1 MLAASAGVGLIVLL
15 AGLFLRFYYQERDSG
30 HLRDVTFEILRLADR
45 VEVELTAVEGAHRG
59 YLLSG
64 EEGFLEQYRTRMA
77 GLQPRL
83 AELTTLVAA
92 DPTQLEIVARA
103 RENIALWETKYADP
117 QIAMRDAGRDISA
130 FPGRQKSA
138 LMLDAIRLGLAN
150 LSRRQA
156 DIWEM
161 ADARNQWQRDWQTM
175 GFGILSLLAIGI
187 VVASAA
193 YAYHAFQRHV
203 RKIGAA
209 ETQLRLIVDN
219 TLDALLTSDEEG
231 FVLVANPAAEKLFG
245 ADAWTLV
252 GRRISELFPQ
262 RAFSEPLERLGRGTF
277 ETEAR
282 ALFPPHET
290 HPVEISISDVIVDG
304 RRQFVTLV
312 RDITE
317 RRRNEEA
324 LRQIGLGVSAETG
337 DDFVNSLVI
346 RLSQALSVDCA
357 FIVEVGGQGTGRMQ
371 TMTMAEKG
379 AICGS
384 GPCDL
389 TGTACDE
396 VLRHGFRAFLSGVQE
411 EFPCDWLLAAFG
423 AESFVCV
430 PLVDH
435 DGCFVGLLGV
445 LDHRELERVD
455 IVEATLQIFA
465 ARAAAEIEA
474 KTL

>member
-1 MLAASAGVGLIVLL
+1 
-15 AGLFLRFYYQERDSG
+15 
-30 HLRDVTFEILRLADR
+30 
-45 VEVELTAVEGAHRG
+45 
-59 YLLSG
+59 
-64 EEGFLEQYRTRMA
+64 
-77 GLQPRL
+77 
-83 AELTTLVAA
+83 LVAA

-203 RKIGAA
+203 RKDRRRRDSTAPDRR
-209 ETQLRLIVDN
+209 QY
-219 TLDALLTSDEEG
+219 LDALLTSDEEG

-324 LRQIGLGVSAETG
+324 LRQIGLGVSAG
-337 DDFVNSLVI
+337 N
-346 RLSQALSVDCA
+346 
-357 FIVEVGGQGTGRMQ
+357 GQ
-371 TMTMAEKG
+371 
-379 AICGS
+379 
-384 GPCDL
+384 
-389 TGTACDE
+389 
-396 VLRHGFRAFLSGVQE
+396 
-411 EFPCDWLLAAFG
+411 
-423 AESFVCV
+423 
-430 PLVDH
+430 
-435 DGCFVGLLGV
+435 
-445 LDHRELERVD
+445 
-455 IVEATLQIFA
+455 
-465 ARAAAEIEA
+465 
-474 KTL
+474 